1 MRKIIISLNLSL
13 LLLSCAPLWAQGQKH
28 QKVIKLMGSRFEIT
42 AIHANAQ
49 MAWDGI
55 NAGIAEITRIEKL
68 ISSWDPASQ
77 TSEINRQAG
86 IAPVKVDA
94 ELFQLIRRGL
104 RISQLTDGAFDM
116 SYASM
121 DRIWKF
127 DGSMTAMPVPEAVA
141 KAASKIDYRDII
153 MNDVNSTV
161 FLRKKGMKIGF
172 GAIGKGYAAQK
183 AKEKMQSMGI
193 RSGVVNAAGD
203 LIAWG
208 NDEGDKAFK
217 VGIADPK
224 NKDIVMSWLTV
235 DNGAVVTS
243 GDYERYVMFDGK
255 RYAHIIDPRTGYPT
269 TGIKSVTV
277 ICPNPELADAL
288 STSVFVLGKA
298 NGLALINQLKGIEC
312 LIVTDEDQV
321 LTSDNLE
328 IMNTDDAQLET
339 AKQ

>member
-1 MRKIIISLNLSL
+1 MRTIIISLNLSL
-13 LLLSCAPLWAQGQKH
+13 LLFTCVQSWAQEQKH
-28 QKVIKLMGSRFEIT
+28 QKVIKLMGSRFEI
-42 AIHANAQ
+42 AAYHQDAQ
-49 MAWDGI
+49 LAWDGI

-68 ISSWDPASQ
+68 ISSWDSNSQ

-86 IAPVKVDA
+86 IAPVKVDQ
-94 ELFQLIRRGL
+94 ELYQLISRGL

-121 DRIWKF
+121 DRIWRF
-127 DGSMTAMPVPEAVA
+127 DGSMTAMPEAQTVA
-141 KAASKIDYRDII
+141 KAASKIDYRDIV
-153 MNDVNSTV
+153 MDDEKSTV
-161 FLRKKGMKIGF
+161 FLKRKGMKIGF

-183 AKEKMQSMGI
+183 AKEKMRSMGI
-193 RSGVVNAAGD
+193 ESGVVNAAGD

-208 NDEGDKAFK
+208 ADEKGNPFK

-224 NKDIVMSWLTV
+224 NKDLVMSWLTV
-235 DNGAVVTS
+235 ENGAVVTS
-243 GDYERYVMFDGK
+243 GDYERFVMFDGK

-288 STSVFVLGKA
+288 STSVFVLGKE
-298 NGLALINQLKGIEC
+298 NGLGLINQLKGIEC
-312 LIVTDEDQV
+312 LIITDEDQV

-328 IMNTDDAQLET
+328 IQHTDNTQLET